1 MVKGAFLGQFFNTGL
16 IILIVN
22 ANLSEHKPK
31 KFWKIFNGPFYDYM
45 PQWYIDVGLK
55 IITTYTVQGIMPY
68 INLVKESVI
77 ARLKIRVDQKFSG
90 NPFKSKTVTI

>member
-1 MVKGAFLGQFFNTGL
+1 
-16 IILIVN
+16 
-22 ANLSEHKPK
+22 
-31 KFWKIFNGPFYDYM
+31 M